1 MTVKQLANLIE
12 EGQSLKLISE
22 TYTEIASSKL
32 KHIRRLVE
40 KNRFFLNDLSTVYAI
55 VKKTATKKNIL
66 PEKNNRTVCILI
78 TSNYHF
84 YGEINDKLIAFFQNV
99 MEKKSTD
106 KIIIGKTALEWLQT
120 NKYDKSYDS
129 LVFTK
134 DYPNAEELN
143 ALVFKIK
150 DYSQVLVFYTELQSV
165 MVQIPTYK
173 DITQTAFLDLEKTQN
188 EKGEKIPQ
196 IYIFEPEIE
205 KIAIFFENQVNN
217 LLLQQTFLESDLS
230 RTASRLLAMDK
241 AQSNADSY
249 IFENLKLLDLV
260 KRNIVNNRLIE
271 TYAALISLK
280 IWKTK

>member
-1 MTVKQLANLIE
+1 MTIKQLTNLIE

-32 KHIRRLVE
+32 KHIRGLVE
-40 KNRFFLNDLSTVYAI
+40 KNRFFLNDLSTVYAV
-55 VKKTATKKNIL
+55 VKKVATAKNIL
-66 PEKNNRTVCILI
+66 PAKNNKTVSILI

-84 YGEINDKLIAFFQNV
+84 YGEINDKLIAFFQSF
-99 MEKKSTD
+99 MEKKQTD
-106 KIIIGKTALEWLQT
+106 QIIIGKTALEWLQT
-120 NKYDKSYDS
+120 KKYEKSYDS
-129 LVFTK
+129 LMFVN

-143 ALVFKIK
+143 ALVLKIK
-150 DYSQVLVFYTELQSV
+150 DYSQVLVFYSELQSV

-188 EKGEKIPQ
+188 GKSQ

-241 AQSNADSY
+241 AQGNADIY
-249 IFENLKLLDLV
+249 ILENLRLLDMV
-260 KRNIVNNRLIE
+260 KRNIINNRLIE
-271 TYAALISLK
+271 TTAALISLK
-280 IWKTK
+280 NKNTLYQMR